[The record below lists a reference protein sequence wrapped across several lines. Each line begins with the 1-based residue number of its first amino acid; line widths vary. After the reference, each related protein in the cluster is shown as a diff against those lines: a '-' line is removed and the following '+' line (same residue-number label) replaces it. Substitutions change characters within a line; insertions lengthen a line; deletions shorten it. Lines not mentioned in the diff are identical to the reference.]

1 MSLYVIDKNRI
12 LEQNLKK
19 LKKIIKEAEASGDKQ
34 TQLRALAL
42 INDIIKILQ
51 KDEHSETE
59 NNESVIKIEVSDATK
74 IKDAID
80 RLNL

>member
-1 MSLYVIDKNRI
+1 MSVYVIDKNRL

-51 KDEHSETE
+51 KDEHPESG
-59 NNESVIKIEVSDATK
+59 NNESVIKIEVNDATK
-74 IKDAID
+74 IKAEID
-80 RLNL
+80 KLK

>member
-1 MSLYVIDKNRI
+1 MSLYVIDKNRL

-19 LKKIIKEAEASGDKQ
+19 LKKIIKEAEANGDKQ

-51 KDEHSETE
+51 KDEHPESG
-59 NNESVIKIEVSDATK
+59 NNESVIKIEVNDATK
-74 IKDAID
+74 IKAEID
-80 RLNL
+80 KLK